1 MDTLYLHSDE
11 SIILAMQD
19 IVANGVRIEVI
30 LTSIRLMLVESEKER
45 VLYEDIPL
53 ETIGSV
59 VAGENA
65 RFEPTITLS
74 LNTPAGEPRTVELIF
89 FQRPGIIKTGERDQ
103 LAAKLKERL
112 SPSRVQV
119 RGDAPVP
126 SVKDA
131 DEKPGA
137 PPEAGPALLPEAPA
151 AAHIPLT
158 GRIHSGSS
166 RHHTP
171 SVPESL
177 IDRIPLIAIPALL
190 VILVAVVG
198 GAFTYVQI
206 QHELSAGL
214 TAPAPVPTIMPQAI
228 ANPAP
233 AIQQTPAGQ
242 VIPTASP
249 PPAVIIPPSGVWV
262 RVQYNR
268 TFIGSVGAMGI
279 LKQVNATGDRFY
291 QIPARGGII
300 DISIAKQDGSNDLL
314 EVGVY
319 RDGTLVQRSKTS
331 TPAGIVDLH
340 VNLKS

>member
-1 MDTLYLHSDE
+1 MDTMYLHSDE

-53 ETIGSV
+53 ETLGSV

-65 RFEPTITLS
+65 RFEPTITLFLKS
-74 LNTPAGEPRTVELIF
+74 PAGEPRAVELIF

-119 RGDAPVP
+119 R
-126 SVKDA
+126 KDA
-131 DEKPGA
+131 LAPFVQGAGVQPGTP
-137 PPEAGPALLPEAPA
+137 PPEAGPALMPEIPA
-151 AAHIPLT
+151 AAQMPLKERT
-158 GRIHSGSS
+158 PPGSS
-166 RHHTP
+166 RPHTP
-171 SVPESL
+171 SLAEAL
-177 IDRIPLIAIPALL
+177 LDRIPLIAIPALL
-190 VILVAVVG
+190 VIVVAVVG

-214 TAPAPVPTIMPQAI
+214 TAPVPTITPQAI
-228 ANPAP
+228 ATPAL
-233 AIQQTPAGQ
+233 AIRQTPAMQ
-242 VIPTASP
+242 VISPAAS
-249 PPAVIIPPSGVWV
+249 PPAVIIPRSGVWV

-268 TFIGSVGAMGI
+268 TFIGSVGAKGV
-279 LKQVNATGDRFY
+279 LKQVNATGDKFY
-291 QIPARGGII
+291 QIAARDDII
-300 DISIAKQDGSNDLL
+300 DVSIAKQDGSTDLL
-314 EVGVY
+314 AVEVY

>member
-19 IVANGVRIEVI
+19 IVANGVRIEAV

-74 LNTPAGEPRTVELIF
+74 LKSPAGEPRTVELIF

-112 SPSRVQV
+112 SPLRVQV
-119 RGDAPVP
+119 R
-126 SVKDA
+126 KDA
-131 DEKPGA
+131 LVPFVQGAGVQPGTP
-137 PPEAGPALLPEAPA
+137 PPEAVPALLPETPA
-151 AAHIPLT
+151 AAQMPLKERT
-158 GRIHSGSS
+158 PPGSS
-166 RHHTP
+166 RPHTR
-171 SVPESL
+171 SL
-177 IDRIPLIAIPALL
+177 AEALLDRIPLIAIPALL
-190 VILVAVVG
+190 VIVVAVVG

-214 TAPAPVPTIMPQAI
+214 TAPVPTITPQAI
-228 ANPAP
+228 ATPAP
-233 AIQQTPAGQ
+233 AIRQTPAMQ
-242 VIPTASP
+242 VIPPAASP
-249 PPAVIIPPSGVWV
+249 PAVTIPQSGVWV

-268 TFIGSVGAMGI
+268 TFIGSVGAKGV
-279 LKQVNATGDRFY
+279 LKQVNATGDQFY
-291 QIPARGGII
+291 QIAARDDII
-300 DISIAKQDGSNDLL
+300 DVSIAKQDGSTDLL
-314 EVGVY
+314 AVEVY